1 MSTVKPMIPSMG
13 GRELGPVF
21 NRYIEAMEYGLDVVE
36 VGAWLGAG
44 TYELASALVEHGH
57 DETRLH
63 VYDRFEADKGQVAK
77 AAGKHRYPAGLGVNG
92 RGAVI
97 RIVNKQDTLPVVKK
111 LLKGFPF
118 IRYYKGEIGSLRY
131 QGAKI
136 GVLVV
141 DAIKRDPHFS
151 VLMKKLE
158 PSLAPG
164 ATVFLMDYWYHRKI
178 KGVGTECQEKYV
190 KRSGR
195 YKHLEDVPGLSC
207 AVFRFK
213 G

>member
-1 MSTVKPMIPSMG
+1 MG

-21 NRYIEAMEYGLDVVE
+21 DRFIETMDYGLDVVE
-36 VGAWLGAG
+36 VGTWLGAG
-44 TYELASALVEHGH
+44 TYEIAAALQSHGH
-57 DETRLH
+57 DQTTLH
-63 VYDRFEADKGQVAK
+63 CYDRFEADKGQVIK
-77 AAGKHRYPAGLGVNG
+77 AAGRHRYPAGLGVSG

-97 RIVNKQDTLPVVKK
+97 RLTNKQDTLPVVKRN
-111 LLKGFPF
+111 LAGFPF
-118 IRYYKGEIGSLRY
+118 IRYHKGEIGRLAYKGRR
-131 QGAKI
+131 I

-141 DAIKRDPHFS
+141 DAIKRDPHFTA
-151 VLMKKLE
+151 LMKKLE

-178 KGVGTECQEKYV
+178 KNVGTECQERYV
-190 KRSGR
+190 KKSGR
-195 YKHLEDVPGLSC
+195 YEHTEDVAGLSC